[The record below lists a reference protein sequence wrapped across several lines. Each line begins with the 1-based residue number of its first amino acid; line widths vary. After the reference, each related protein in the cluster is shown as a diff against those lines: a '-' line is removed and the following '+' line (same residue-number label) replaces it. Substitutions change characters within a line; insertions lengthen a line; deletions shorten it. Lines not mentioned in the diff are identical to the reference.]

1 MRIATCGGETKWGSF
16 LLAHLAAEWLNQGR
30 DAIIIDATPEQEL
43 VSYLRVSP
51 SLMSRLPRLG
61 EEGFRIKEYLHRD
74 ASGLKASAI
83 TEYSEPATTGRQI
96 ECSASEPLI
105 ACFSAEFPYPQ
116 LYPLSGE
123 SSARLISLGSCE
135 SDNIA
140 AQRRHHE
147 ALSIFLN
154 HLADQ
159 TNNGIFIHLGAGQL
173 PCITGLLGR
182 VDLAVKVDEED
193 GSDETATMI
202 ASIQQTLDRLKTP
215 TVSFHG
221 GSRSD
226 WGDEDETSD
235 QTSSG
240 EERAAEEDLLETDV
254 AIALPGTT
262 PHTLG
267 FRDAAREI
275 VEYAVA
281 LRPDPARFTRN
292 NELMAQ
298 LGDVMGTTSASASKG
313 EANRRP
319 VAS

>member
-61 EEGFRIKEYLHRD
+61 EEGFRIKEYLLRD

-83 TEYSEPATTGRQI
+83 TEYSEPAITGQQI
-96 ECSASEPLI
+96 ECSSSEPLI

-116 LYPLSGE
+116 LYPLAAE
-123 SSARLISLGSCE
+123 ANARLISLGSCE

-159 TNNGIFIHLGAGQL
+159 PNNGIFIHLGAGQL

-182 VDLAVKVDEED
+182 VDLAVKVEEED
-193 GSDETATMI
+193 GSDEAATMI
-202 ASIQQTLDRLKTP
+202 SSIQQTLDRLKTP
-215 TVSFHG
+215 TISFRA

-226 WGDEDETSD
+226 WGHEEETSD

-240 EERAAEEDLLETDV
+240 EENATEEDLLETDV

-275 VEYAVA
+275 VDYAA
-281 LRPDPARFTRN
+281 SLRPDPARFTRN

-298 LGDVMGTTSASASKG
+298 LGG
-313 EANRRP
+313 
-319 VAS
+319 VASSLAGETARRSAAS

>member
-16 LLAHLAAEWLNQGR
+16 LLAHLAAEWLNHGR

-61 EEGFRIKEYLHRD
+61 EEGFRIKEYLQRD
-74 ASGLKASAI
+74 ISGLKASAI
-83 TEYSEPATTGRQI
+83 TEYSVPTTTGREI
-96 ECSASEPLI
+96 ECSSSEPLI

-116 LYPLSGE
+116 IYPLTLE
-123 SSARLISLGSCE
+123 ANARLISLGSCE
-135 SDNIA
+135 SDNIS
-140 AQRRHHE
+140 AQRRHHQ

-159 TNNGIFIHLGAGQL
+159 PDNGIFIHLGAGQL

-182 VDLAVKVDEED
+182 IDLAIKVDEED
-193 GSDETATMI
+193 GSDETAAMI

-215 TVSFHG
+215 TVSFRG
-221 GSRSD
+221 ISRAN
-226 WGDEDETSD
+226 WGHDGETSD
-235 QTSSG
+235 QSSSG
-240 EERAAEEDLLETDV
+240 EENATEEELLDTDV
-254 AIALPGTT
+254 AVALPGTT

-275 VEYAVA
+275 VEYAA
-281 LRPDPARFTRN
+281 SLRPDPARFTRN
-292 NELMAQ
+292 NELLAQ
-298 LGDVMGTTSASASKG
+298 LGDVMGTATIGTKG
-313 EANRRP
+313 EATRRP